1 MSLENLT
8 EADPQAAAAMIL
20 AELALSEL
28 PTTCI
33 RELPQLEQLEA
44 KPQIISQHYGLLM
57 FGEGN
62 GMAVLLRLPTC
73 WECRSLGG
81 QILSAAKAVKAE
93 ISDLDSTTHTHVGL
107 MTETICHF
115 LTIEALKKFIRIR
128 QRMLPPYLM
137 VPPDLPEETLAKLL
151 ALPLQ

>member
-8 EADPQAAAAMIL
+8 GAEPQAAAALVL
-20 AELALSEL
+20 AELALSGL

-33 RELPQLEQLEA
+33 KELPRLAPSGSNPKIVGQN
-44 KPQIISQHYGLLM
+44 YGLLM

-62 GMAVLLRLPTC
+62 DLAVLLRLPTC

-81 QILSAAKAVKAE
+81 QKILSAANAVKAE
-93 ISDLDSTTHTHVGL
+93 LLDVSSTHVGL
-107 MTETICHF
+107 ATETICHF
-115 LTIEALKKFIRIR
+115 LTVEALKKFFRIR

-151 ALPLQ
+151 ALPIL